1 MIPFIEENI
10 KKRIVYLTILA
21 WAEQLSVLVTTGE
34 GGTKGDGRGERD
46 GDGAGD
52 GASRTADVSTVGGRP
67 TSKEGNNR
75 FLNI

>member
-1 MIPFIEENI
+1 M
-10 KKRIVYLTILA
+10 
-21 WAEQLSVLVTTGE
+21 TTGE
-34 GGTKGDGRGERD
+34 EGTKGDGRGERD
-46 GDGAGD
+46 GDGTGD